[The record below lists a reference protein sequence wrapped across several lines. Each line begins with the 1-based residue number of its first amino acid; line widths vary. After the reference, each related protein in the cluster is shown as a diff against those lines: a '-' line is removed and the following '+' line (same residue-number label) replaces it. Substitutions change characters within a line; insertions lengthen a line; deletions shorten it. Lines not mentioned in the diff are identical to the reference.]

1 MLRAL
6 ESAQWNL
13 NVPLPHWLIDL
24 TTLHLL
30 HHWSEIQIHNSHV
43 FWIGGNMFHP
53 EHHCLRWNR
62 VWPILSKRKPTKYC
76 DWERSSTDFNCHSN
90 LTTPGYATAAQGT
103 TNQPT
108 NKRIA
113 GGRSSMIQVNKILND
128 IYIYIHIYI
137 IGFKPQEIGQI
148 DNIYQI
154 GCKNR
159 SKKNCKPKPAMT

>member
-13 NVPLPHWLIDL
+13 NVPLPHWLTDL

-30 HHWSEIQIHNSHV
+30 HHWSEIHNSHD

-76 DWERSSTDFNCHSN
+76 VWERSSTDFNCYSN
-90 LTTPGYATAAQGT
+90 LTTPGYAMVAQGT

-108 NKRIA
+108 NKQIT

-128 IYIYIHIYI
+128 NRFQAKRDWPDSDWQYIPNWLQ
-137 IGFKPQEIGQI
+137 KQVE
-148 DNIYQI
+148 
-154 GCKNR
+154 
-159 SKKNCKPKPAMT
+159 KNCKPKPAMT